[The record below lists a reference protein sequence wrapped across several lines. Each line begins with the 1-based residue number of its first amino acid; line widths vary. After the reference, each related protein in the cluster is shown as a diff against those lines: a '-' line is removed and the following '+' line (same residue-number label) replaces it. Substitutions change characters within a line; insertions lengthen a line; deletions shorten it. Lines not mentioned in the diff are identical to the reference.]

1 MSTAVPAGG
10 RRSAV
15 SRSLFSPT
23 LVLGLVLV
31 LLTGGALL
39 LVQPHQPDERTA
51 APTSAALDSASVG
64 CPSGPSGSAVA
75 VGTGQEGAEGE
86 ARVRT
91 GDSARVR
98 LVSGRVT
105 TVDESGP
112 VVVTG
117 EGDVA
122 PDLLAARSGGLRVA
136 AADCPAPTPEVWFA
150 GVGATATHDGVLELV
165 NPDAGPAVADVTV
178 YARRGIR
185 PVPRLLGLTVRGRD
199 TLRIRLGEV
208 SPRRSELA
216 LRVVVSRGRLATS
229 LLDQR
234 PALGSSPASEDWL
247 PSQAEPTT
255 DALHLGVVPGPGE
268 DVLSVANPGD
278 DEARVSLSFLTAD
291 SEFTPEGVEEL
302 RVPPGSVQT
311 VDLSSAL
318 RSAVGDGAIGLRVTS
333 DVPVLSSTR
342 TVVREDLSH
351 TEPVDAVDRPVTALL
366 PEGAARLVLA
376 DAGGVGTATVQPF
389 TASGRALE
397 ESRVELKPGQGAEI
411 ELPRGTALVR
421 VLPRRTS
428 VHGAVVVTGRG
439 ATVVAL
445 RERITE
451 ALLPDVRPG
460 LP

>member
-1 MSTAVPAGG
+1 MSTAVPSSG

-23 LVLGLVLV
+23 LVLGVVLV
-31 LLTGGALL
+31 LLTAGALF
-39 LVQPHQPDERTA
+39 LVQPHEPDDRTT
-51 APTSAALDSASVG
+51 APTSASLESASVG
-64 CPSGPSGSAVA
+64 CPSGPTGSAVA
-75 VGTGQEGAEGE
+75 VTTGQDKAEGE
-86 ARVRT
+86 ARVRA
-91 GDSARVR
+91 GDVSRVR
-98 LVSGRVT
+98 LSSGQVT

-117 EGDVA
+117 EGEVA
-122 PDLLAARSGGLRVA
+122 PDLLAARLGGRQVA

-178 YARRGIR
+178 YARRGMR
-185 PVPRLLGLTVRGRD
+185 TVPRLLGLTVRGHD
-199 TLRIRLGEV
+199 TMRIRLGEV
-208 SPRRSELA
+208 TPRRSELA
-216 LRVVVSRGRLATS
+216 LRIVVSRGRLATS

-255 DALHLGVVPGPGE
+255 DALHLGIVPGPGE
-268 DVLSVANPGD
+268 DVLSVGNPGD

-291 SEFTPEGVEEL
+291 SEFRPEGVEEL
-302 RVPPGSVQT
+302 RVPPGGVRT
-311 VDLSSAL
+311 LDLSSAL
-318 RSAVGDGAIGLRVTS
+318 RSAVGDGAVGLRVTS

-342 TVVREDLSH
+342 TIVRDDVSH
-351 TEPVDAVDRPVTALL
+351 TVPVDPVGRAVTALL
-366 PEGAARLVLA
+366 PAGAARLVLA

-397 ESRVELKPGQGAEI
+397 ESRVELKPGQGAEV

-421 VLPRRTS
+421 VVPRRTS

-451 ALLPDVRPG
+451 ALLPAVRPG